1 MDILEEKKLSIFKK
15 YYLEASVVFLAV
27 VIGITVRFV
36 INLNDKFT
44 GYIIKDKEM
53 VLIQVEKSNEALN
66 NNNEL
71 LKDIKTLLKDKK

>member
-15 YYLEASVVFLAV
+15 YYLEASVIFLAI

-71 LKDIKTLLKDKK
+71 LKDIKTLLKEKK

>member
-1 MDILEEKKLSIFKK
+1 MEILEEKKLSIFKK
-15 YYLEASVVFLAV
+15 YYLEASVIFLAL

-44 GYIIKDKEM
+44 GYIIKDKEL

-71 LKDIKTLLKDKK
+71 LKDIKTLLREKK